1 MLAAALASSSYVM
14 PSAARPAVAPR
25 ASAPTAVAL
34 PDLPYSLIA
43 ELVDA
48 DGERIYGAVD
58 APGWVAPVGG
68 IAVIATALLPV

>member
-1 MLAAALASSSYVM
+1 MLSLFAGASAFTATASS
-14 PSAARPAVAPR
+14 RPVVNAPR
-25 ASAPTAVAL
+25 VVSPPVAIGI
-34 PDLPYSLIA
+34 PFSLLA

-58 APGWVAPVGG
+58 APSWVAPVGG